1 MGLAVSVFGYAPMI
15 AVFGLGFGVLGLWL
29 RSNLARLRP

>member
-1 MGLAVSVFGYAPMI
+1 MI

-29 RSNLARLRP
+29 RSNLPRLRP